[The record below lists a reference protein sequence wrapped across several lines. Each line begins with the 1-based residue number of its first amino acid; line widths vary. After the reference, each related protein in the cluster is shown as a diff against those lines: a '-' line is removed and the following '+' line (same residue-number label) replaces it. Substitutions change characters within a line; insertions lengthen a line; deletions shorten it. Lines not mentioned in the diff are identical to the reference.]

1 VAEHQVDYNA
11 ADNPTLQQFHRDNS
25 FVRAIMGPVGSG
37 KSVACT
43 METLFRANEQAP
55 LKGSNCRPVKWA
67 VVRNTYR
74 ELEDTTIATFQQW
87 IPPELGHYR
96 ASGHSFQMEWPHPS
110 GDGTYVSMEVL
121 FRALDTPKDARKL
134 LSLEVTGGWFNEAR
148 EIPWGIID
156 LFQTRVGRWPPHKQG
171 GATWDGVWIDTNPP
185 DEDSEFYR
193 IFEEDRPEGYRLFRQ
208 PGGTTPRAENVAN
221 LRPGYYD
228 RLRIGKT
235 EDWIRVYV
243 DADYGFVADGRPVH
257 PEYNDRI
264 HCQPTAYT
272 PGLPIILGADFGL
285 TPACVFMQEQAGSF
299 ACIDEV
305 VTENLGAVGFAEQL
319 KRVLN
324 SRYPGAAIEA
334 WGDPAGDQ
342 RSAIRESDT
351 VFGILRQAGLP
362 FAPAPSQDP
371 VRRREAVSKLLT
383 TLAITGLPRLVVGPQ
398 CKYLRKGLRGG
409 YAYKRLQVSGGER
422 FHDKPDKNIYSHIC
436 EGLEYGLLG
445 AGEGYNFTDH
455 QRRPA
460 VPRVIG
466 ALR

>member
-1 VAEHQVDYNA
+1 LTQVDYDA
-11 ADNPTLQQFHRDNS
+11 TQNPTISAFHRDNS
-25 FVRAIMGPVGSG
+25 FIRGIVGPVGSG
-37 KSVACT
+37 KSVGCT
-43 METLFRANEQAP
+43 METLFRANEQLP
-55 LKGSNCRPVKWA
+55 LKGSKCRPVKWA

-74 ELEDTTIATFQQW
+74 ELEDTTIATYQYW

-96 ASGHSFQMEWPHPS
+96 ASSHSFVMEWPHPS
-110 GDGTYVSMEVL
+110 GDDTYVSMEVL

-156 LFQTRVGRWPPHKQG
+156 VFQTRVGRFPPAKQG
-171 GATWDGVWIDTNPP
+171 GATWDGIWIDTNPP
-185 DEDSEFYR
+185 DEDSDFYR
-193 IFEEDRPEGYRLFRQ
+193 VFEELRPRGYTLFRQ
-208 PGGTTPRAENVAN
+208 PSGRSPDAENLPN

-228 RLRIGKT
+228 RLCIGKT
-235 EDWIRVYV
+235 EDWVRVYV
-243 DADYGFVADGRPVH
+243 DAEYGFVAEGRPVH
-257 PEYNDRI
+257 PEYNDRL
-264 HCQPTAYT
+264 HCAEVTYDPK
-272 PGLPIILGADFGL
+272 LPVLLGADFGL
-285 TPACVFMQEQAGSF
+285 TPACVFLQEQGGTFVAL
-299 ACIDEV
+299 DEV
-305 VTENLGAVGFAEQL
+305 VTENMGAVNFAAAV
-319 KRVLN
+319 KRHLN
-324 SRYPGAAIEA
+324 THYPGAAIDC

-371 VRRREAVSKLLT
+371 VRRREAVSRLLT
-383 TLAITGLPRLVVGPQ
+383 TLSVTGLPRLIIDPR
-398 CKYLRKGLRGG
+398 CKYLRKGMRGG
-409 YAYKRLQVSGGER
+409 YAYKRLMVSGGDR
-422 FHDKPDKNIYSHIC
+422 YKDAPDKNIYSHIC
-436 EGLEYGLLG
+436 EALEYGLLG